1 MRKKALIEM
10 IVKIILERIRNE
22 RGRLTRISNTCK
34 INRGKLTDEAMT
46 HVRFNQLILLF
57 YAVCLN
63 LKPKEFEAMMKDI
76 YYTFVEKSAEYDFS
90 LFDDDD
96 DDEEEKK

>member
-1 MRKKALIEM
+1 MKKRDLIEE
-10 IVKIILERIRNE
+10 IVKIILEKIKNE

-34 INRGKLTDEAMT
+34 INRGKLTDEAMAYMRVY
-46 HVRFNQLILLF
+46 HFILLF
-57 YAVCLN
+57 YAACLN

-90 LFDDDD
+90 LFEDD
-96 DDEEEKK
+96 DDEEEEKK

>member
-1 MRKKALIEM
+1 MKKVDLIDV
-10 IVKIILERIRNE
+10 IVKIILERIKNE

-34 INRGKLTDEAMT
+34 INRGKLTDENMAFMRVY
-46 HVRFNQLILLF
+46 HYILLF

-76 YYTFVEKSAEYDFS
+76 YYTFVEMSAEYDYS
-90 LFDDDD
+90 LFEDDDD
-96 DDEEEKK
+96 DVDMEK

>member
-63 LKPKEFEAMMKDI
+63 LKPCARTKRQFQLPNRA
-76 YYTFVEKSAEYDFS
+76 S
-90 LFDDDD
+90 LCPMRA
-96 DDEEEKK
+96 